1 MTLIKLFLVVLFV
14 TLSLATNSEI
24 NFSNLDE
31 EIIIGKE
38 RLQAYTNDLEEEG
51 TMVLKLILESGKEYN
66 LSSMLC
72 RVGKGQFNW
81 VPPNSIPD
89 NSVGVFEYVISVDG
103 DEFTG
108 TSEKMRFV
116 LTPSSSSDTS
126 SPSTDSSSTSSADT
140 SSSDTSSSDTSS
152 SDTSSSNTTTR
163 TTTTRTT
170 TKTTERRT
178 TTTAPKSSSTETID
192 NTLDN
197 TIDTNSQNG
206 NDAAIGMPEQQF
218 NSTPQQPVGQ
228 TNDSTTQNNSIQG
241 VDSSSN
247 PENKNY
253 LIYIGG
259 GSGIVVVAL
268 TGLFVAYRVKSRRSL
283 SEYEFDSRPYNNTS
297 MEMPALL
304 NGNLTSVNVI
314 GSPNYLDTPKG
325 NQYNNNYNNGPMGYR
340 GPNANNN
347 GYVSPSLSDHSSNL
361 DTTFYNSPRQG
372 ANNDAANNS
381 NNSSNKRNTYEMIS
395 PYDPRE
401 TSYQNYS
408 GNYDDSLVLDNNNGI
423 INLNSN
429 PNTNL
434 NVDINSKV
442 PSSENY
448 SANPRC
454 GSLPRNRVPEDIAV
468 PLMSDEEDEETR
480 RNYRSSIL
488 SYISS
493 NRGSFYGD
501 ASAEHSI
508 SHILLN
514 QVCTVAYASQP
525 ENEDELYLCV
535 GDKVKILEVYD
546 DGWAYSL
553 HISSGLEGMI
563 PLNCTAEYY
572 Q

>member
-152 SDTSSSNTTTR
+152 SNTTTR

-206 NDAAIGMPEQQF
+206 NDTAIGMPEQQF

>member
-126 SPSTDSSSTSSADT
+126 SPSTDSSSTSSA
-140 SSSDTSSSDTSS
+140 DTSSSDTSS

>member
-1 MTLIKLFLVVLFV
+1 MNKT
-14 TLSLATNSEI
+14 EI
-24 NFSNLDE
+24 YFSNLDE

-51 TMVLKLILESGKEYN
+51 SMVLKLILESGKEYN
-66 LSSMLC
+66 LSSMVC

-81 VPPNSIPD
+81 VPPNTIPD
-89 NSVGVFEYVISVDG
+89 NSVGVFEYVINVDG
-103 DEFTG
+103 DEFSG

-116 LTPSSSSDTS
+116 STPSSSSDT
-126 SPSTDSSSTSSADT
+126 T
-140 SSSDTSSSDTSS
+140 SSSDPSSSSDSS
-152 SDTSSSNTTTR
+152 LSSVPSSSNTSSSSDVTSSSSTTKR
-163 TTTTRTT
+163 TTTTRISTT
-170 TKTTERRT
+170 TTERRKT
-178 TTTAPKSSSTETID
+178 TTTSKSSSTETID
-192 NTLDN
+192 SIDN
-197 TIDTNSQNG
+197 ISDNNFDSNSQNG
-206 NDAAIGMPEQQF
+206 NGNAFGMPEQPL
-218 NSTPQQPVGQ
+218 NSTSQQPAGN
-228 TNDSTTQNNSIQG
+228 TNDSITQNKSFQG
-241 VDSSSN
+241 VDNSNN

-325 NQYNNNYNNGPMGYR
+325 NQYGGLYNNNNNYNNNSSMSYR
-340 GPNANNN
+340 GPNTNNN
-347 GYVSPSLSDHSSNL
+347 GYVSPSLSDQSSNL
-361 DTTFYNSPRQG
+361 DTTFYNSPKQG
-372 ANNDAANNS
+372 VKGDAANNS
-381 NNSSNKRNTYEMIS
+381 NNSNNKRNTYEMIS

-408 GNYDDSLVLDNNNGI
+408 GNYDESLVLDNNNGI
-423 INLNSN
+423 INLNGN
-429 PNTNL
+429 PNMKL
-434 NVDINSKV
+434 NVDINSKI
-442 PSSENY
+442 PNSENY

-468 PLMSDEEDEETR
+468 PLMSDEEDEEAR

-553 HISSGLEGMI
+553 HVSSGLEGMI